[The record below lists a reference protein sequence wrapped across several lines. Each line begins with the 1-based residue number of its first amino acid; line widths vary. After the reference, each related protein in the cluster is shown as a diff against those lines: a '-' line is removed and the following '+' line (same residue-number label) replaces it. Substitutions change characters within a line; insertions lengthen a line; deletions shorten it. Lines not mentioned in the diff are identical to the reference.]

1 MRLLIRR
8 KALLIVIPA
17 FNESQLIAKVLKSL
31 PKQLDGITHID
42 KILIDDGSTDNTA
55 NIASKYKI
63 YIARHVINR
72 GAGAATKTG
81 ISFARAGN
89 YDVLVT
95 FDADGQHSPDDI
107 QKIIEPILRGES
119 DLVVGSRLKDSQK
132 MPTDRWILN
141 WLANLATLIFF
152 GVFTT
157 DSQSGL
163 KAFSK
168 KAINLIDIK
177 SDRMEFSS
185 EILLEAKRNHLK
197 ILEVPTKAIY
207 TNYSLEKGQKNTNA
221 IPIFLRILTHL
232 LR

>member
-1 MRLLIRR
+1 MRLLIHR

-17 FNESQLIAKVLKSL
+17 FNESKLIEQVIETL
-31 PKQLDGITHID
+31 PKKLEGINRID
-42 KILIDDGSTDNTA
+42 TILIDDGSTDNTA

-63 YIARHVINR
+63 YIAKHVINR

-81 ISFARAGN
+81 ISFARDSN
-89 YDVLVT
+89 YDALVT
-95 FDADGQHSPDDI
+95 FDADGQHSPEDI
-107 QKIIEPILRGES
+107 QKIIEPIVKGEA
-119 DLVVGSRLKDSQK
+119 DLVVGSRLKDSHK
-132 MPTDRWILN
+132 MPIDRWILN

-185 EILLEAKRNHLK
+185 EILLDAKRHRLK

-207 TNYSLEKGQKNTNA
+207 TNYSLTKGQKNTNA
-221 IPIFLRILTHL
+221 IPIFVRLLTHF